1 MNILITGVA
10 GFIGFNLAKSLSKNH
25 RVFGVDNYD
34 NYYSIK
40 LKRKR
45 INELRK
51 NKKGCHLPMTA
62 FPKLAFTV
70 KSPVFI

>member
-51 NKKGCHLPMTA
+51 NKK
-62 FPKLAFTV
+62 FF
-70 KSPVFI
+70 F